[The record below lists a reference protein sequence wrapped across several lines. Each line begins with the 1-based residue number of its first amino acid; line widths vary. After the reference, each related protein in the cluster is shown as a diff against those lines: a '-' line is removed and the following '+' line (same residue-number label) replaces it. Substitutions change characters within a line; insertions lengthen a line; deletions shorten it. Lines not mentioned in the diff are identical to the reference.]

1 MDMLNI
7 HQLPLQCSALFA
19 LRQSAVDLMM
29 FQTIDWNEQTSQELD
44 FRLITISKNNLSQ
57 WNSHIPANAFKIPSL
72 CHYGSCQNIF
82 TRKVTDMAFT
92 CDFCN
97 NHSHWF
103 PHPCIWLPVSL
114 SHTSPGP
121 TLDVPKSLVS
131 GPQVPSPHT
140 RIPMSLSPC
149 PCPSFI
155 QNVHS
160 LCVVMGCWDTG
171 TLSPYH
177 VPIVGWILLP

>member
-19 LRQSAVDLMM
+19 LRQSAVDLMT

-44 FRLITISKNNLSQ
+44 FRLITISENNLSQ

-92 CDFCN
+92 FDFCN
-97 NHSHWF
+97 NHSHSRIPVF
-103 PHPCIWLPVSL
+103 DFLCPC
-114 SHTSPGP
+114 P
-121 TLDVPKSLVS
+121 TRLRVPYCLDVPKSLVL

-140 RIPMSLSPC
+140 RIPTSLSQFYTKCTQP
-149 PCPSFI
+149 
-155 QNVHS
+155 
-160 LCVVMGCWDTG
+160 LCRYG
-171 TLSPYH
+171 
-177 VPIVGWILLP
+177 LLGHWNS

>member
-19 LRQSAVDLMM
+19 LRQSAVDLMT

-44 FRLITISKNNLSQ
+44 FRLITISENNLSQ

-92 CDFCN
+92 FDFCN
-97 NHSHWF
+97 NHSHSRIPVF
-103 PHPCIWLPVSL
+103 DFLCPCPTRLRVPYLMSPSPL
-114 SHTSPGP
+114 SR
-121 TLDVPKSLVS
+121 VPKS
-131 GPQVPSPHT
+131 QVPTHASQ
-140 RIPMSLSPC
+140 C

-160 LCVVMGCWDTG
+160 LCVGMGCWDTG
-171 TLSPYH
+171 TLSLYH
-177 VPIVGWILLP
+177 T